1 MKNFL
6 MKNLLRLLASSTS
19 KVSVKTNPTLVRG
32 TLLLN
37 IHPEDIPQI
46 ETELLYEE
54 KLAKAAE
61 YIIWMENVQKGISLV
76 ENDGGKVDETLAEN
90 AGKSDETLAENASE
104 RDEIVAE
111 VGNFMSTVENAGMKL
126 MVSSLFDPFSCLVS
140 SSILFVCFIL
150 TCFCCRAWAILR
162 RWQLFSTI
170 STHSTRISTHS
181 TRMSTHSTR
190 MSTHSMS

>member
-1 MKNFL
+1 

-111 VGNFMSTVENAGMKL
+111 VGNFMS
-126 MVSSLFDPFSCLVS
+126 
-140 SSILFVCFIL
+140 
-150 TCFCCRAWAILR
+150 
-162 RWQLFSTI
+162 RW
-170 STHSTRISTHS
+170 
-181 TRMSTHSTR
+181 RMPA
-190 MSTHSMS
+190 